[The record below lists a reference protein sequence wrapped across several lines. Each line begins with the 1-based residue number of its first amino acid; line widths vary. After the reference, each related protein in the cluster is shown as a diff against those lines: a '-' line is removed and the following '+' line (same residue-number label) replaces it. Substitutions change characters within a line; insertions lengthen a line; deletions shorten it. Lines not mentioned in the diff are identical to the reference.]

1 MGTIGL
7 SFGSPTSGQGIDV
20 ASTVTQMVTQLQ
32 GAERPYKSQLTALQS
47 QDTVISNLGSLL
59 STLSSDI
66 TALTDPVGVLSGK
79 LGSSSDPNTLTLL
92 SANTAATAGSHTV
105 TVQQLAQTSTEA
117 SSAVAAYDTLS
128 GSFSFHIGTG
138 SSQSISVDPANNTIA
153 GLAATINQ
161 AGLGVTASVV
171 TDGSGSRLSLISQ
184 TSGAAGQI
192 NIDSSSL
199 SDSASGTVS
208 LIAGQAGQDAQ
219 FTIDG
224 IQTTSASNTVTGAIS
239 GVTMQL
245 LGVSSSP
252 TTPVQ
257 VQIDNDTASVTSSLS
272 TLVKD
277 YNAVVSALSAQE
289 GKDASGNA
297 EPLFGSPIISQLQQ
311 ILSGALT
318 TPSGTSLTSPTQ
330 IGLSLNAD
338 GRLSLNPDQLTTA
351 LNDNFTG
358 VQTLFQNT
366 HSFGLN
372 LEHAVNNAGTGST
385 TGILSQ
391 AQKAN
396 STAESNLNSTISTM
410 DGRIATQQ
418 TNLTNELNAANQTL
432 QEIPMQLNMVN
443 EIYSAI
449 T

>member
-1 MGTIGL
+1 
-7 SFGSPTSGQGIDV
+7 
-20 ASTVTQMVTQLQ
+20 
-32 GAERPYKSQLTALQS
+32 
-47 QDTVISNLGSLL
+47 
-59 STLSSDI
+59 
-66 TALTDPVGVLSGK
+66 
-79 LGSSSDPNTLTLL
+79 
-92 SANTAATAGSHTV
+92 
-105 TVQQLAQTSTEA
+105 
-117 SSAVAAYDTLS
+117 
-128 GSFSFHIGTG
+128 
-138 SSQSISVDPANNTIA
+138 
-153 GLAATINQ
+153 
-161 AGLGVTASVV
+161 
-171 TDGSGSRLSLISQ
+171 
-184 TSGAAGQI
+184 
-192 NIDSSSL
+192 
-199 SDSASGTVS
+199 
-208 LIAGQAGQDAQ
+208 
-219 FTIDG
+219 
-224 IQTTSASNTVTGAIS
+224 
-239 GVTMQL
+239 
-245 LGVSSSP
+245 
-252 TTPVQ
+252 
-257 VQIDNDTASVTSSLS
+257 S

-318 TPSGTSLTSPTQ
+318 TLSGTSLTSPTQ

-338 GRLSLNPDQLTTA
+338 GRLSLNTDQLTTA

-366 HSFGLN
+366 NSFGLN

-449 T
+449 TGYNQKGS